1 MIKERSQRAKY
12 LLSDFCALNIG
23 WLLFTVIRYSV
34 LPEYFTVHY
43 SFKQH
48 ILSTP
53 VLSGQILFPLMM
65 IALYWLSG
73 YYNNAF
79 FKSRLDEVVNTAYVT
94 LIGSIIIFFA
104 VLINDGIPERL
115 QNYELMSAM
124 WALLFIPV
132 YLGRFSLTYSVTKK
146 VRAGE
151 IAFNTIIIGATA
163 NAIKM
168 ATKVEKQR
176 RGNGFNIV
184 GFVETNPHREM
195 KPYKNIPVY
204 TLSELENAI
213 KSLEVTRLIVVPN
226 NSGTIKTGEL
236 INHLLC
242 FNCSIFVTPDL
253 YNLIVARP
261 RIANIIGEP
270 LIDIS
275 SSATSART
283 LNCKRLADIVLS
295 FIALI
300 LLIPVYIAIA
310 IAVKLDSSGP
320 IIYSQE
326 RIGYHKRPFKIYKF
340 RTMTVDSEPNGPSL
354 SSDNDNRITNIGKFL
369 RKYRLDELP
378 QFYNVIRGDMSL
390 VGPRPEREYYIKQ
403 IVAKAPYYNLIH
415 QVRPGITSW
424 GMVKYGYATTV
435 DQMIERL
442 QYDLIYLDNVS
453 LLIDLKI
460 LFHTVNTVF
469 TGKGL

>member
-1 MIKERSQRAKY
+1 
-12 LLSDFCALNIG
+12 
-23 WLLFTVIRYSV
+23 
-34 LPEYFTVHY
+34 
-43 SFKQH
+43 
-48 ILSTP
+48 
-53 VLSGQILFPLMM
+53 
-65 IALYWLSG
+65 
-73 YYNNAF
+73 
-79 FKSRLDEVVNTAYVT
+79 
-94 LIGSIIIFFA
+94 
-104 VLINDGIPERL
+104 
-115 QNYELMSAM
+115 
-124 WALLFIPV
+124 
-132 YLGRFSLTYSVTKK
+132 
-146 VRAGE
+146 
-151 IAFNTIIIGATA
+151 
-163 NAIKM
+163 
-168 ATKVEKQR
+168 
-176 RGNGFNIV
+176 
-184 GFVETNPHREM
+184 
-195 KPYKNIPVY
+195 
-204 TLSELENAI
+204 
-213 KSLEVTRLIVVPN
+213 
-226 NSGTIKTGEL
+226 
-236 INHLLC
+236 
-242 FNCSIFVTPDL
+242 
-253 YNLIVARP
+253 LIVARP